1 MPFSSIFL
9 HLVYKVQIIAWS
21 YLLLNSPG
29 RSTSLAFACTVDS
42 LRCWNQAG
50 RGETIPTSCSS
61 GLFEREIHKK
71 RNCALVRY
79 EELKQDQEKM
89 VRKIADFIGYSLSE
103 QQIQAKHVVAKFDPF
118 QSSSLGHH
126 YVYIKGA
133 KRTVFDSSLGHF
145 WAILNFSSQKLNEHM
160 KFDNF
165 QKASASNRANPN
177 W

>member
-1 MPFSSIFL
+1 MRVLFPPRDVDEEPRLEVRHHHIRQVRDDHVCQVRHASFRIPLPCISLNLVCQEHIF
-9 HLVYKVQIIAWS
+9 AWS

-61 GLFEREIHKK
+61 GLFQREIHKK
-71 RNCALVRY
+71 RKCALVRY

-118 QSSSLGHH
+118 QSSSLGH
-126 YVYIKGA
+126 
-133 KRTVFDSSLGHF
+133 
-145 WAILNFSSQKLNEHM
+145 N
-160 KFDNF
+160 
-165 QKASASNRANPN
+165 
-177 W
+177 